1 MITINAAPSANKII
15 LDGNDTIISVTSSN
29 GVGHY
34 FRAEISI
41 DDELFDTQSWSRFDN
56 YSANKN
62 LKALYKDYFET
73 VFNQTFTPGVTEQT
87 HLKKKVSITIKEFL
101 MSDDTEVA
109 LVTLADFY
117 VMYNA
122 KPASFSDS
130 VKAAFLG
137 LDAPKML
144 VPVNGKISVP
154 VYTNTA
160 SQTVVF
166 TLKDNFN
173 NTVHTHTVSSGT
185 AKKIFLYN
193 FDLSNHTF
201 AELTT
206 HFILS
211 VTVGSTTITQAY
223 RYLKHP
229 DFTVKEIAFLNNF
242 GYFVYAYL
250 DGQLSIDKGLNVES
264 FEQEGGIEKVFEINE
279 EDTYTIN
286 TGSLLAS
293 EKAIISQIATS
304 LQTKL
309 FYNNAWLELVTNIK
323 KVKTYQDRLNNYSE
337 SLLFKLNSNKSVAN
351 NFYEEI
357 EDPVINFNDLESTD
371 ARNFTFYFDL
381 NFPLY
386 NLVVQGKV
394 GDDWLDAE
402 NLPTTSP
409 ATIYVP
415 FYCRIFRLKSIY
427 NGVSVYSNEINN
439 PFASWESSE

>member
-41 DDELFDTQSWSRFDN
+41 DDEPFDTQSWSRFDN

-293 EKAIISQIATS
+293 EKAIITQIATS

-309 FYNNAWLELVTNIK
+309 FYNNTWLELVTNIK

-337 SLLFKLNSNKSVAN
+337 SLLFKVIPNPIISNDL
-351 NFYEEI
+351 FDEI
-357 EDPVINFNDLESTD
+357 ENPTITLTDVVYVGGLTFEFSFNYD
-371 ARNFTFYFDL
+371 
-381 NFPLY
+381 FPLY
-386 NLVVQGKV
+386 NLIVQGKV
-394 GDDWLDAE
+394 GELWVDGE
-402 NLPTTSP
+402 SISITSP
-409 ATIYVP
+409 ATIEVK
-415 FYCRIFRLKSIY
+415 FFADEFRLKSVY
-427 NGVSVYSNEINN
+427 NTTTVYSNAITN
-439 PFASWESSE
+439 PEEPWVLSE